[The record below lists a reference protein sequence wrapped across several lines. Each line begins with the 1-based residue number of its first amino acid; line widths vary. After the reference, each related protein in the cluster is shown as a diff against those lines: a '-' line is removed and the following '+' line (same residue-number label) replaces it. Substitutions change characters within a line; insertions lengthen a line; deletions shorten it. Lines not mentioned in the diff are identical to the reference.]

1 MVFFSSNLPMR
12 FITFIVLHILNFP
25 GFSRINKAN
34 VVVVD
39 NLFDGSLYS
48 VCKYFVEF
56 FESILI
62 IVLTCRLTVA
72 LPCLVIE

>member
-1 MVFFSSNLPMR
+1 
-12 FITFIVLHILNFP
+12 
-25 GFSRINKAN
+25 